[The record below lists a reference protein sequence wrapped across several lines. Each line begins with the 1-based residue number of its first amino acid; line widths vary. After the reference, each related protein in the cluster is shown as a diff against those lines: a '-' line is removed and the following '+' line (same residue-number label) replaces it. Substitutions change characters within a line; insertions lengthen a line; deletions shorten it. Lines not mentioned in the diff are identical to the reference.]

1 MRRSTSVSSMA
12 WRRSAKPVG
21 DRQAGRRRCAAAGG
35 LQPGPE
41 PVPRAGHRT
50 EAGAA
55 GHRRAGRGLPGCAGE
70 RLDRPGAAAAGPP
83 HHRLHP
89 AVHPYRPEED

>member
-1 MRRSTSVSSMA
+1 MTLADEANRYIDDV
-12 WRRSAKPVG
+12 KPW
-21 DRQAGRRRCAAAGG
+21 
-35 LQPGPE
+35 PGPE

-89 AVHPYRPEED
+89 AVHPYRPDED